1 MFRDKNRGFSD
12 FSLTLSTLYH
22 FEVCQKLFILLS
34 DFILN
39 LSTLCHFR
47 KFLNSSSCYYYKS
60 NCQQNFLHNYWN
72 VLICCTDL
80 ACLWINYNKARTWY
94 LVKVHIKWFDQRR
107 TQDMQGTWS
116 FGRKTLILPYFCL
129 IQDSGRMCCKK
140 KKHKRL
146 ELHFS
151 PDRNI
156 NVYHMA
162 LIWNWNSEYLHHSHI
177 RCQPAWKACDQ
188 IVWEFKRYTAFPYQI
203 PVTLDN
209 MGMVWGVAISYHCR
223 YYGGCMECFQI
234 CSSPIV
240 ENNRT
245 HK

>member
-140 KKHKRL
+140 KTTQETWTALFTRQKHKCLSYGINMEL
-146 ELHFS
+146 EFWVS
-151 PDRNI
+151 TP
-156 NVYHMA
+156 
-162 LIWNWNSEYLHHSHI
+162 
-177 RCQPAWKACDQ
+177 
-188 IVWEFKRYTAFPYQI
+188 FPYQMSACLEG
-203 PVTLDN
+203 VWSN
-209 MGMVWGVAISYHCR
+209 CMGV
-223 YYGGCMECFQI
+223 
-234 CSSPIV
+234 
-240 ENNRT
+240 
-245 HK
+245 

>member
-12 FSLTLSTLYH
+12 FILTLSTLYH

-47 KFLNSSSCYYYKS
+47 KFLNSSSCCYYKS

-94 LVKVHIKWFDQRR
+94 LVEVHIKRFDQRR
-107 TQDMQGTWS
+107 TQDMQGTWR

-140 KKHKRL
+140 KTQETWTALFTRQKHKCLSYGINMEL
-146 ELHFS
+146 EFWVFT
-151 PDRNI
+151 P
-156 NVYHMA
+156 
-162 LIWNWNSEYLHHSHI
+162 
-177 RCQPAWKACDQ
+177 
-188 IVWEFKRYTAFPYQI
+188 FPYQMSACLEG
-203 PVTLDN
+203 VWSN
-209 MGMVWGVAISYHCR
+209 CMGV
-223 YYGGCMECFQI
+223 
-234 CSSPIV
+234 
-240 ENNRT
+240 
-245 HK
+245 

>member
-12 FSLTLSTLYH
+12 FILTLSTLYH
-22 FEVCQKLFILLS
+22 FEVCQKLFILSS

-94 LVKVHIKWFDQRR
+94 LVEVHIKWFDQRR

-116 FGRKTLILPYFCL
+116 FGRKTLLLPYFCL

-140 KKHKRL
+140 KNTRDLNCTFHQT
-146 ELHFS
+146 ETQMF
-151 PDRNI
+151 I
-156 NVYHMA
+156 
-162 LIWNWNSEYLHHSHI
+162 IWH
-177 RCQPAWKACDQ
+177 
-188 IVWEFKRYTAFPYQI
+188 
-203 PVTLDN
+203 
-209 MGMVWGVAISYHCR
+209 
-223 YYGGCMECFQI
+223 
-234 CSSPIV
+234 
-240 ENNRT
+240 
-245 HK
+245 